1 MRIFIAGAGE
11 VGTHLAKLL
20 SHENHD
26 IILMDEDSE
35 KVEFAY
41 DNSLEIMPVVGVPTS
56 ISQLKAAGA
65 GSAELFIAV
74 TPEES
79 QNIVACMLAS
89 KLGALKTMA
98 RINNSEYQRPE
109 NINYFHSLGINAMVY
124 PEALAADEIHAGLRL
139 PWTRQYWTLFGGKLN
154 MVAVRV
160 GPESPLVGKKL
171 LELGEL
177 DQKIFHVLAI
187 VHDGMT
193 MIASGADVIQANDI
207 IYVTAEPSKLDE
219 VRRYCGQ
226 EVINVQ
232 KIIIMG
238 GSRIALKTIE
248 RLPSDLNIKLIEKD
262 YEKCKKLSEIVP
274 GNALVIHGDGRDP
287 DLLKSEGIK
296 NTQAFLA
303 LTSNS
308 ESNMLATLNAKRL
321 GVPRSVAQ
329 IENIDYLDIASQMG
343 IGNLINK
350 KLIAAAFIFRHLL
363 QVDVSNAKTLA
374 IGKGDVFEII
384 VSPNSRV
391 TKRSVRELKL
401 PTSMTLGGVMRGGEV
416 SLVSGDTQIQAGD
429 VVMVFSTNI
438 SINHVMKYFS

>member
-26 IILMDEDSE
+26 IILMDENSDNL
-35 KVEFAY
+35 EFAY

-56 ISQLKAAGA
+56 IAQLKAAGA

-79 QNIVACMLAS
+79 QNIVASMLAS

-98 RINNSEYQRPE
+98 RINNSEYQRAE

-124 PEALAADEIHAGLRL
+124 PEALAADEIHAGIRL

-154 MVAVRV
+154 MVAARV
-160 GPESPLVGKKL
+160 MPGSPLVGKKL
-171 LELGEL
+171 MELGDLE
-177 DQKIFHVLAI
+177 QKIFHVLAI
-187 VHDGMT
+187 VHEGMT
-193 MIASGADVIQANDI
+193 MIASGSVEIQANDI
-207 IYVTAEPSKLDE
+207 IYVTAEPVRLDE

-226 EVINVQ
+226 EVVNVQ
-232 KIIIMG
+232 KLIIMG

-248 RLPSDLNIKLIEKD
+248 RLPQDMTIKLIEKD

-274 GNALVIHGDGRDP
+274 GNTLVIHGDGRDP
-287 DLLKSEGIK
+287 ELLKSEGIK

-343 IGNLINK
+343 IGNLVNK

-384 VSPNSRV
+384 VSPGSRV
-391 TKRSVRELKL
+391 TKKCVRELKL
-401 PTSMTLGGVMRGGEV
+401 PTCMTLGGMMRDGKV
-416 SLVSGDTQIQAGD
+416 SLVSGDTMIKAGD

-438 SINHVMKYFS
+438 SISQVMKYFR

>member
-26 IILMDEDSE
+26 IILMDEDSD

-41 DNSLEIMPVVGVPTS
+41 DNSLEIMPIVGVPTS
-56 ISQLKAAGA
+56 IAQLKASGA
-65 GSAELFIAV
+65 GTADLFIAV

-79 QNIVACMLAS
+79 QNIVACMIAS
-89 KLGALKTMA
+89 KLGATKTMA
-98 RINNSEYQRPE
+98 RVNNSEYQKPE
-109 NINYFHSLGINAMVY
+109 NIEYFHSLGINAMVY
-124 PEALAADEIHAGLRL
+124 PEVLAAEEIYAGLRL

-160 GPESPLVGKKL
+160 APGSPLVGKKL
-171 LELGEL
+171 LELSEL
-177 DQKIFHVLAI
+177 EHKTFHVLAI
-187 VHDGMT
+187 VHDGIT
-193 MIASGADVIQANDI
+193 MIATGSDIIQETDI
-207 IYVTAEPSKLDE
+207 IYVTAEPHKLDE

-226 EVINVQ
+226 EDINVQ

-248 RLPSDLNIKLIEKD
+248 LLPPDLNIKLIEKD

-274 GNALVIHGDGRDP
+274 GNTLVIHGDGRDP
-287 DLLKSEGIK
+287 ELLKSEGIK

-308 ESNMLATLNAKRL
+308 EGNMLATLNAKRL
-321 GVPRSVAQ
+321 GVARSVSQ
-329 IENIDYLDIASQMG
+329 IENIDYLEIANQMG
-343 IGNLINK
+343 IGNLVNK

-384 VSPNSRV
+384 VSPNARV
-391 TKRSVRELKL
+391 TKKCVRELKL
-401 PTSMTLGGVMRGGEV
+401 PSSMTLGGMMRDGEV
-416 SLVSGDTQIQAGD
+416 SLVSGDTIIQAGD

-438 SINHVMKYFS
+438 SISHVMKYFS

>member
-20 SHENHD
+20 SHESHD

-56 ISQLKAAGA
+56 ITQLKAAGA
-65 GSAELFIAV
+65 GEAELFIAV

-98 RINNSEYQRPE
+98 RVNNSEYQKPE
-109 NINYFHSLGINAMVY
+109 NTNYFHSLGIDTMVY
-124 PEALAADEIHAGLRL
+124 PEALAAEEIHAGLRL
-139 PWTRQYWTLFGGKLN
+139 PWTRQYWTLFDGKLN

-160 GPESPLVGKKL
+160 DPMSPLVGKKL
-171 LELGEL
+171 LDLAEL

-187 VHDGMT
+187 VHDGVT
-193 MIASGADVIQANDI
+193 RIASGNDEIQSNDI
-207 IYVTAEPSKLDE
+207 IYVTAEPSSLDE

-226 EVINVQ
+226 LVVNVQ

-238 GSRIALKTIE
+238 GSRIALKTIQL
-248 RLPSDLNIKLIEKD
+248 LPPDLNIRLIEND

-274 GNALVIHGDGRDP
+274 GNTLIIHGDGRDP
-287 DLLKSEGIK
+287 ELLKSEGIK

-308 ESNMLATLNAKRL
+308 ESNVLATLNAKRL

-329 IENIDYLDIASQMG
+329 IENIDYLDIAGQMG

-363 QVDVSNAKTLA
+363 QVDVSNAKTLS
-374 IGKGDVFEII
+374 IGKGDVFE
-384 VSPNSRV
+384 VHVNPDAKV
-391 TKRSVRELKL
+391 TKKTVKDLKL
-401 PTSMTLGGVMRGGEV
+401 PSDMTLGGVMRDGNV
-416 SLVSGDTQIQAGD
+416 SLVSGDTRIQAGD
-429 VVMVFSTNI
+429 VVMVFSTSA
-438 SINHVMKYFS
+438 SINNVMKFFS